1 MTISLYKASQ
11 DVQNKIALC
20 VDDDGVIDTEK
31 LDAIETSFKEL
42 AVAVIA
48 VYKGKSH
55 NIDLLKSYRDE
66 INDQIAKE
74 EKNKER
80 LADYLH
86 AAFLITG
93 TEKIKSDDGL
103 LTATLYRDR
112 DESVEIDD
120 GATFDPSLCND
131 PKPAPPPSPSKTKIK
146 AAILAGE
153 AVKGARIVKKDRLT
167 IK

>member
-31 LDAIETSFKEL
+31 LDAIETSFKER

-80 LADYLH
+80 LVDYLH

-120 GATFDPSLCND
+120 GATFDPSLCNE
-131 PKPAPPPSPSKTKIK
+131 PKPVPPPSPSKTKIK